1 MKKWRCRLLL
11 LLMLIMLLQGCWDA
25 EELEGMFYIHSIG
38 IDYVE
43 GEYVAYAQIMNFTG
57 TGTGEQQG
65 EITPEVVKV
74 AVGKGE
80 SGTTSIHSLYTS
92 IQRRVYWGH
101 LSSLVFHERA
111 MEAGKVKTILDEFS
125 RFPEIRPTLWMYVTS
140 EPLDQVMVSY
150 PIMEISNLYSFLG
163 EPVESYEQSS
173 RVTPVMKHRF
183 MADLYEPGKT
193 LVVPKIRVAKHKWRD
208 QSGAQENLMLNSA
221 SFYGGNEFK
230 GTLHAEDIKGL
241 IYMDPDAS
249 RIPLL
254 VRENGDPAATVILAE
269 PEMEITPNLE
279 GSEPTFD
286 INVTVGG
293 NVIEILE
300 NVTEEF
306 IKEQAAKT
314 VESQIRQT
322 FEKGIGLGADVYSF
336 GEKIYRK
343 DVKKWHELSEEG
355 ELPLTE
361 DSLNDITVEVEI
373 IHGGEERLPS

>member
-1 MKKWRCRLLL
+1 MKKWCCRLLFPL
-11 LLMLIMLLQGCWDA
+11 LLVLLLQGCWDA

-43 GEYVAYAQIMNFTG
+43 GEYIAYAQIMNFTG
-57 TGTGEQQG
+57 TGEEHGG
-65 EITPEVVKV
+65 ITPEVVKV

-92 IQRRVYWGH
+92 VQRRVYWGH
-101 LSSLVFHERA
+101 LSSLVFHERT

-125 RFPEIRPTLWMYVTS
+125 RYPEIRPTLWMYVTS
-140 EPLDQVMVSY
+140 DPLEDILTTY
-150 PIMEISNLYSFLG
+150 PIMDISNLYSFLG
-163 EPVESYEQSS
+163 EPVESFEQSS
-173 RVTPVMKHRF
+173 RVTPVMKHKF
-183 MADLYEPGKT
+183 MADLYESGRT
-193 LVVPKIRVAKHKWRD
+193 LVVPKIRVGEKWRD
-208 QSGAQENLMLNSA
+208 ENGIQENLLLNSA
-221 SFYGGNEFK
+221 SFYGGDKFK

-241 IYMDPDAS
+241 IYMDPDAP

-279 GSEPTFD
+279 GPEPTFN

-293 NVIEILE
+293 SVIEILE
-300 NVTEEF
+300 SVTEDF
-306 IKEQAAKT
+306 IKEQAGKT
-314 VESQIRQT
+314 VEGQIRHT
-322 FEKGIGLGADVYSF
+322 FEKGIKLGADVYSF
-336 GEKIYRK
+336 GEKVYRQ
-343 DVKKWHELSEEG
+343 DVKKWHELTGDG

-361 DSLNDITVEVEI
+361 DSLKDITVEVEI